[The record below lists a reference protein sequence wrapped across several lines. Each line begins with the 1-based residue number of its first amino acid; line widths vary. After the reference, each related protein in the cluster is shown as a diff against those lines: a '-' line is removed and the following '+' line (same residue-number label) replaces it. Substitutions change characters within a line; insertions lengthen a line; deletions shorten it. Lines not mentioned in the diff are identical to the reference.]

1 MGSTCPNK
9 NNTIFVKLCIFVISY
24 KKHPSHPLISNEFWE
39 FARCGNTTPLL
50 KFFKEI
56 DNTHFVSTVHIPH
69 FSIWFYLLLIIT
81 KTIYENLDSSSIT
94 VIFLLR

>member
-1 MGSTCPNK
+1 MGSTCPNYAK

-24 KKHPSHPLISNEFWE
+24 KKHPSHPLISNEFWK

-56 DNTHFVSTVHIPH
+56 DNTHFVSTVHIQH
-69 FSIWFYLLLIIT
+69 FFYLVLFIAHHNKI
-81 KTIYENLDSSSIT
+81 NL
-94 VIFLLR
+94 